1 MDKTNGIISGIWSK
15 YFEYPYP
22 TIARWLRNCHGAVVV
37 SRLGWTEGA
46 PATSAS
52 LSEPAPVKPVR
63 RKLRFKSEQNE
74 IWVIK
79 EELWM
84 LKGSKP
90 LVIIC
95 PLLLKSSLN
104 LLTSESMAVS
114 CRFYEVLIRRH
125 LDLLGTVECSVRPQ
139 PASSRETEIWAVIFL
154 RDKGSWTRVT
164 PRVHKK
170 SMVHVKAM
178 EVKSPA
184 LLHDSQEMQ
193 HQWLWVGKEKTC
205 SIPANTSVLSK

>member
-1 MDKTNGIISGIWSK
+1 
-15 YFEYPYP
+15 
-22 TIARWLRNCHGAVVV
+22 
-37 SRLGWTEGA
+37 
-46 PATSAS
+46 
-52 LSEPAPVKPVR
+52 
-63 RKLRFKSEQNE
+63 
-74 IWVIK
+74 
-79 EELWM
+79 M

-95 PLLLKSSLN
+95 PMLLKSSLN

-114 CRFYEVLIRRH
+114 CRFSEVLIRRH
-125 LDLLGTVECSVRPQ
+125 LDLLGAVECSVRPQ
-139 PASSRETEIWAVIFL
+139 PASSRETEIRAVIFL
-154 RDKGSWTRVT
+154 RDSDSWTRVT

-193 HQWLWVGKEKTC
+193 H
-205 SIPANTSVLSK
+205 